1 MEMGIWLVGTAYIV
15 GGIPF
20 AFVLARRWGGT
31 DVRYSGSGNIGAA
44 NVLRTTGASVA
55 LAVLALDL
63 SKGYVVVFAAR
74 SLGADQVIQG
84 LVAVAVV
91 AGHILPAW
99 LKFRGGKG
107 VATACG
113 AFAVLAPAAVL
124 GAAVIFILVVWV
136 TRYVSLGSMSAALAL
151 APLGYA
157 TASPP
162 PVVVS
167 ALVVAILVM
176 LRHTSNIRRL
186 TAGCERRLGERGA

>member
-1 MEMGIWLVGTAYIV
+1 MSIWLVGTAYVV

-31 DVRYSGSGNIGAA
+31 DVRYSGSGNIGAT

-55 LAVLALDL
+55 FAVLVLDM

-74 SLGADQVIQG
+74 SQGADQVVQS
-84 LVAVAVV
+84 LVATAVV
-91 AGHILPAW
+91 AGHILPVW

-113 AFAVLAPAAVL
+113 AFAVLAPTAALAAAIIFVL
-124 GAAVIFILVVWV
+124 IGGL

-151 APLGYA
+151 APLAYA
-157 TASPP
+157 TASSP

-167 ALVVAILVM
+167 ALVVAILVL
-176 LRHTSNIRRL
+176 LRHMSNMRRL
-186 TAGCERRLGERGA
+186 YAGRERRMGERGV

>member
-1 MEMGIWLVGTAYIV
+1 MSIWLVGTAYIV

-84 LVAVAVV
+84 LVAIDVV
-91 AGHILPAW
+91 AGHILPVW

-113 AFAVLAPAAVL
+113 AFAVLAPAAAL
-124 GAAVIFILVVWV
+124 GAAVMFILVVWM

-151 APLGYA
+151 APLAYA

-167 ALVVAILVM
+167 ALVVAILVV
-176 LRHTSNIRRL
+176 LRHTSNMRRL

>member
-1 MEMGIWLVGTAYIV
+1 MSIWLVGTAYVV

-63 SKGYVVVFAAR
+63 SKGYVMVLAAR
-74 SLGADQVIQG
+74 GLGADEVEQG
-84 LVAVAVV
+84 LVATAVV
-91 AGHILPAW
+91 VGHIFPVW

-113 AFAVLAPAAVL
+113 AFAVLAPTAAL
-124 GAAVIFILVVWV
+124 WAAILFALIVWV
-136 TRYVSLGSMSAALAL
+136 TRYVSVGSMSAALAL
-151 APLGYA
+151 APLAYA
-157 TASPP
+157 TLSSP

-167 ALVVAILVM
+167 ALVVAILVV
-176 LRHTSNIRRL
+176 LRHTTNMRRL
-186 TAGCERRLGERGA
+186 IAGRERCLGERGA